1 MVDITAFP
9 VRSVAGAFNF
19 LRRKK
24 TDRQYSRHA
33 CCIPGSIS
41 IAERGYEI
49 EGLVV
54 EISRGG
60 MLFRPATRYIL
71 DRTGTEIIVTFAT
84 YKHAGRIIHTRQ
96 FGYGI
101 RLNTALEQEDIDMII
116 DEFGISEQ
124 SV

>member
-1 MVDITAFP
+1 MVDIAALP
-9 VRSVAGAFNF
+9 ARSFASALNLF
-19 LRRKK
+19 RRKK
-24 TDRQYSRHA
+24 TDRQYTRHA

-41 IAERGYEI
+41 LAERGYDI
-49 EGLVV
+49 EGLIV

-84 YKHAGRIIHTRQ
+84 YKHAARIVHTRE

-101 RLNTALEQEDIDMII
+101 RLNTALEQEDIDMIL
-116 DEFGISEQ
+116 DEFGILEQ
-124 SV
+124 PV